1 MVRVSDSN
9 TIHTNSEGE
18 SSTSYVRLAGNG
30 LPGGEQQ
37 QESSSGVAPAPS
49 GENSP
54 GRSNQLALPSS
65 STAATTSSNSQYTI
79 PLDENDHRYVGLVNQ
94 AMTCYLNSLVQS
106 LYMTPE
112 FRNAMYEWEFVQH
125 PAHAKEQ
132 KKKAE
137 QSIPCQLQKLF
148 LLLQTTDNDSL
159 ETKDLTQSFGWTSNE
174 AYDQH
179 DVQELCRLMFDALE
193 HKWKGT
199 KHEKLIQDLYRGTM
213 EDFVACLKCGRESVK
228 TDYFLDLPLAVKPFG
243 AIHAYKSI
251 EEALNAFIQPELLDG
266 SNQYMC
272 ENCKSKQ
279 DAHKGLRITQFPY
292 LLTIQLKRFDFD
304 YNTMHRIKLN
314 DKMTFP
320 DVLDLNEYIKEK
332 RSAPTVAPPTTSPP
346 SAWKTIPPKKT
357 ETEEDDMELGSP
369 NPKRCTPGNQSPN
382 RYSYRG
388 DENVVVGQPI
398 DHEAVESIIKTSGDN
413 VYELFSV
420 MVHSGNA
427 AGGHYFAYI
436 KNLDQ
441 DRWYVFND
449 TRVDFA
455 STSEIEKSFGG
466 HPSGWNQSNT
476 NAYMLMYRK
485 IDPKRNANF
494 ILSNKLPRHIRDSQE
509 KWKRLEREAE
519 EERLQKLSLIQVHVN
534 INYPFPSYVTLPDKR
549 QLDLT
554 PQKYQIA
561 DDFSEYKIEISREE
575 PIRLV
580 FGPAFDFFNERARA
594 YSLPFSKS
602 SARLIYVE
610 NKQMVM
616 EFRSPRDLDKKLRT
630 VFNSYQGEPGS
641 MYSVY
646 FVLDVKI
653 ASGFFQIDYQNRMTI
668 KVQRVDVG
676 KKTTANEL
684 TIVVPGD
691 EKMVKVKQWIGSQ
704 FRDDIY
710 ETLNA
715 RLVLE
720 AASSSREFVLIDQT
734 HNGMDFRHMINQYM
748 GHATP
753 TLYYDGGLNTMTNAE
768 SKEATVADRKLP
780 FEKSSMWQIL
790 DRKCFSTFVKVRLP
804 SQEEVEKA
812 ASTRN
817 AYQGLSWAETVAI
830 MKEEDRLWNE
840 PRGAVEVMSTVS
852 KNETSDAALVT
863 EADDEPIPSGRGSTA
878 SMRSVSMEDFDGEAG
893 ISGSLCNNTPQ
904 MSPCVSEGDD
914 IDEKEL
920 DGKSQLM
927 NDYMQKSNSNYYYNG
942 DSQTH
947 VNKNLKIALGE
958 ETPSEAVSAVSSGQ
972 STLVPSTS
980 NQALSSMARSS
991 DEAIDARIT
1000 TVFSHE
1006 NFHRLD
1012 VDSRMRVVDF
1022 KKWVAAQLDM
1032 DKDQFV
1038 IVKHASDDGSDSG
1051 YEANFNDEETVSS
1064 AFQSCFISIKLRAP
1078 LKQDEKMIQII
1089 LFDMLEN
1096 QRENWKQLFELPVSQ
1111 STVVGDILLQCIR
1124 LYKEIYGEELT
1135 PKMVRLRDIG
1145 TTGHSNSKA
1154 VLNPNDTLEKRGY
1167 SWCSH
1172 IYMQIVTDESMIG
1185 KPGDPVLVRRFRPST
1200 VEVSPTHEVLV
1211 DSNAENPVLSCMEA
1225 ISKVSG
1231 IPVDRI
1237 AIIDPKEFVWQKWP
1251 YTKSRLE
1258 MLDTSSS
1265 KAVFTNDLH
1274 LNFPHPREFVEKVG
1288 GRVLYY
1294 KDSEE
1299 EPKVLSEEER
1309 KQIKIK
1315 ENGQSANANRRKE
1328 RPLRIQMSS
1337 VCEN

>member
-1 MVRVSDSN
+1 MVRVNDSN
-9 TIHTNSEGE
+9 DTNTSSEHE
-18 SSTSYVRLAGNG
+18 DSSSNYVRLAGNG

-37 QESSSGVAPAPS
+37 ASSSGVAAAPTN
-49 GENSP
+49 ENSSP

-65 STAATTSSNSQYTI
+65 STAATTSSSQYVI
-79 PLDENDHRYVGLVNQ
+79 PLDENSHRYVGLVNQ

-112 FRNAMYEWEFVQH
+112 FRNAMYEWEYVQL
-125 PAHAKEQ
+125 PAHIKEQ
-132 KKKAE
+132 RKKAE

-148 LLLQTTDNDSL
+148 LLLQTTENDSL

-199 KHEKLIQDLYRGTM
+199 KHEKLIQDLYRGTL
-213 EDFVACLKCGRESVK
+213 EDFVACLNCGRESVK
-228 TDYFLDLPLAVKPFG
+228 TDYFLDLSLAVKPFG

-251 EEALNAFIQPELLDG
+251 EEALNAFVQPELLNG

-272 ENCKSKQ
+272 ENCKSNQ

-320 DVLDLNEYIKEK
+320 DVLDLNEYVSKEK
-332 RSAPTVAPPTTSPP
+332 RPAPTPSATTTTTTSPP
-346 SAWKTIPPKKT
+346 KSAWKTIPAKD
-357 ETEEDDMELGSP
+357 EDDDMELGSP
-369 NPKRCTPGNQSPN
+369 NAKRSTPGNQSPN
-382 RYSYRG
+382 RYSSRG
-388 DENVVVGQPI
+388 DENVIVGQPI
-398 DHEAVESIIKTSGDN
+398 DHESVESIMKTNGED

-455 STSEIEKSFGG
+455 TPSEVEKSFGG

-485 IDPKRNANF
+485 IDRKRNASF
-494 ILSNKLPRHIRDSQE
+494 ILSNQLPQHIKDSRE
-509 KWKRLEREAE
+509 KWKRLEQEAE
-519 EERLQKLSLIQVHVN
+519 EERLRKLSLIQVYVN
-534 INYPFPSYVTLPDKR
+534 INYPFPSYAHLPEKK

-561 DDFSEYKIEISREE
+561 DDFCEYKIEISREQ
-575 PIRLV
+575 PIKSV
-580 FGPAFDFFNERARA
+580 FQCAFDFFNERARA
-594 YSLPFSKS
+594 YNLPFSRNNS
-602 SARLIYVE
+602 RLIYVE
-610 NKQMVM
+610 HGQLEMD
-616 EFRSPRDLDKKLRT
+616 FRSPKDMEKKLRS
-630 VFNSYQGEPGS
+630 VFSSHHGEPIS
-641 MYSVY
+641 MYGVH
-646 FVLDVKI
+646 FILDVRI
-653 ASGFFQIDYQNRMTI
+653 GSSFFNIDIQNRMTI
-668 KVQRVDVG
+668 KVQRVDIG

-684 TIVVPGD
+684 TIVISGD
-691 EKMVKVKQWIGSQ
+691 EKMLKVKQWIGTQ
-704 FRDDIY
+704 FRDDIRDVL
-710 ETLNA
+710 EA
-715 RLVLE
+715 RVVLE
-720 AASSSREFVLIDQT
+720 AASSRCEFMLIDSQ
-734 HNGMDFRHMINQYM
+734 HNSKEFRSLISQHM

-753 TLYYDGGLNTMTNAE
+753 TLYYDGGMSTMITEE
-768 SKEATVADRKLP
+768 SKEATIADRKLP
-780 FEKSSMWQIL
+780 FEKSQMYQIL

-804 SQEEVEKA
+804 SQDEVEKA
-812 ASTRN
+812 ASTKN
-817 AYQGLSWAETVAI
+817 AFQGPSWEETLAI
-830 MKEEDRLWNE
+830 MKAEDRLWNE
-840 PRGAVEVMSTVS
+840 PRAAAVEVMSTVS
-852 KNETSDAALVT
+852 RAETTDAVT
-863 EADDEPIPSGRGSTA
+863 EVDDEPIPSGRGSTA
-878 SMRSVSMEDFDGEAG
+878 SMRSVSMDDIEGDIG

-914 IDEKEL
+914 IDEKAL

-927 NDYMQKSNSNYYYNG
+927 ADYMQKTSPEFYYNR
-942 DSQTH
+942 DPQSP
-947 VNKNLKIALGE
+947 VNKNLKIALHE
-958 ETPSEAVSAVSSGQ
+958 ETPSEALSAVSSGQ

-980 NQALSSMARSS
+980 NQALSSMARSAI
-991 DEAIDARIT
+991 DEAFDAKIT

-1006 NFHRLD
+1006 NYHKLD
-1012 VDSRMRVVDF
+1012 VDSRMRVVEF
-1022 KKWVAAQLDM
+1022 KKWVAEQLNM

-1038 IVKHASDDGSDSG
+1038 IVKHASDDGSDTG
-1051 YEANFNDEETVSS
+1051 YETNFMDDETVSG

-1078 LKQDEKMIQII
+1078 LKQDEKMIQVI

-1096 QRENWKQLFELPVSQ
+1096 QRDNWKPLFELPVSQ
-1111 STVVGDILLQCIR
+1111 STVIGDILLQCIR
-1124 LYKEIYGEELT
+1124 MYNEVYGEELT
-1135 PKMVRLRDIG
+1135 PKAVRLRDVS
-1145 TTGHSNSKA
+1145 TTGHYNAKA
-1154 VLNPNDTLEKRGY
+1154 ILNPNDTLEKRGY
-1167 SWCSH
+1167 NWCSH
-1172 IYMQIVTDESMIG
+1172 IYMQIVTDEAVLG
-1185 KPGDPVLVRRFRPST
+1185 KPGDPILVRRFRPST

-1211 DSNAENPVLSCMEA
+1211 DSNAENPVLSFMEA
-1225 ISKVSG
+1225 LTKVSG
-1231 IPVDRI
+1231 IPLDRL
-1237 AIIDPKEFVWQKWP
+1237 AITEPKEFNWQKWP
-1251 YTKSRLE
+1251 FVKSRLD
-1258 MLDTSSS
+1258 MLEN
-1265 KAVFTNDLH
+1265 KVAFAKDLH
-1274 LNFPHPREFVEKVG
+1274 LNYPSPKDFVEKTG
-1288 GRVLYY
+1288 SRVLYY

-1299 EPKVLSEEER
+1299 EPRILTEDER

-1337 VCEN
+1337 VCEG